1 MRVSKPFWRNRS
13 LLVIVT
19 AVLVIWA
26 FLPSHQS
33 YAQDSYS
40 GFVPGPLNGK
50 CEACHSGSSL
60 DKFGL
65 DFGAVPTHASDPAGA
80 IQTLANVDSDGDG
93 FTNEEELTE
102 GTYPGDSSS
111 FPARANAVDLPV
123 VPLLGLLA
131 SMLLAAVVIFAIN
144 RKILSEVGTENTTRL
159 KPGKLSPALEALE
172 RDYRS
177 GLVDET
183 TYRSLKEE
191 YAQLSR
197 NDDGDA

>member
-1 MRVSKPFWRNRS
+1 
-13 LLVIVT
+13 L
-19 AVLVIWA
+19 
-26 FLPSHQS
+26 
-33 YAQDSYS
+33 
-40 GFVPGPLNGK
+40 G
-50 CEACHSGSSL
+50 
-60 DKFGL
+60 
-65 DFGAVPTHASDPAGA
+65 FGAVPTHASDPAGA

-159 KPGKLSPALEALE
+159 KPGV
-172 RDYRS
+172 RV
-177 GLVDET
+177 G
-183 TYRSLKEE
+183 
-191 YAQLSR
+191 
-197 NDDGDA
+197 G